1 MLTLTELI
9 ERAAKVREV
18 MIKEW
23 QRIKD
28 VLQKAYDGAKK
39 EWDDIVQQV
48 GGKPEEI
55 SQDAE
60 EIAKT
65 CKTEVDKAVVVF
77 KKFIADVKELKM
89 NDLLEA
95 HYHRHEPVTMQIG
108 NDFKNK
114 VAPSKASGNKAIAAL
129 TRIMVQGAEPEA
141 GT

>member
-9 ERAAKVREV
+9 ERASKVREV
-18 MIKEW
+18 MIKES
-23 QRIKD
+23 QRIKE

-77 KKFIADVKELKM
+77 EV
-89 NDLLEA
+89 
-95 HYHRHEPVTMQIG
+95 HRRCERVESERALGGESSPSRTRY
-108 NDFKNK
+108 
-114 VAPSKASGNKAIAAL
+114 VAN
-129 TRIMVQGAEPEA
+129 T
-141 GT
+141 